1 MLIDPG
7 LQTIYFHWIWI
18 SLAMISGFHMWG
30 VKKAAIAV
38 AFIAPITAAA
48 IVIPTGPSAAAP
60 IEVSEVPLMAAVYA
74 AMVWHARRRQAA
86 MDEVSESRTRELDFV
101 RDAAHE
107 LRTPITIARGH
118 TELIRDAVPAG
129 SQEHADTETVLDEL
143 LRLSRMTD
151 RLLLLAAAD
160 HADFLQLAPVRPDEL
175 LQDTARRWS
184 SIDGHAV
191 GVRVAMTGTI
201 MADAERLR
209 AALDALIE
217 NAFKASGPDGRV
229 TLVARVDAGTAV
241 LEVLDDGPGIA
252 LDHQEM
258 IFDRFRRPI
267 ESRTG
272 TGLGLPIVK
281 AIAEAHG
288 GSATVD
294 SQVGCGATFALRLGP
309 VLAPTRRLQLAPA
322 EQPARAERT
331 ALTS

>member
-1 MLIDPG
+1 MLLDPG
-7 LQTIYFHWIWI
+7 LQTVYFHWIWI

-30 VKKAAIAV
+30 VRKAALVTAV
-38 AFIAPITAAA
+38 IAPVTAIALVLPSGPAAA
-48 IVIPTGPSAAAP
+48 SP
-60 IEVSEVPLMAAVYA
+60 IEVTEVPLMAAVYA

-129 SQEHADTETVLDEL
+129 SQEHADTQTVLDEL

-160 HADFLQLAPVRPDEL
+160 HADFLQLAPVHPDEL
-175 LQDTARRWS
+175 LQDVARRWS
-184 SIDGHAV
+184 SVDGHAV
-191 GVRVAMTGTI
+191 EVRGAMSGAI
-201 MADAERLR
+201 MADEERLR

-229 TLVARVDAGTAV
+229 ALRAHVDGGVAV

-252 LDHQEM
+252 PEHQDM

-288 GSATVD
+288 GSATV
-294 SQVGCGATFALRLGP
+294 SSSLGHGAVFALHLGP
-309 VLAPTRRLQLAPA
+309 VLPRTRRSRLVLDEHPVH
-322 EQPARAERT
+322 AERA